1 MQRPEIG
8 ADAARPGTVAAMSVR
23 DRVVDDAQADRTTV
37 RSVSSANMSTIS
49 VGFGEKYRCLPC
61 GYGRPMVIVSR
72 PTQTGP
78 VTPLTTVG
86 NENSIKCTKNPREP
100 RRTSNPE
107 CSTKG
112 PNSDQLA
119 WIRACRKGDI
129 QACKTLLYADPDI
142 LHYVAPLHLDY
153 SAVHIAT
160 LGRHYELM
168 RLLKSRGANFN
179 AQTKSGYTPLH
190 LAAQNQNRDMVRT
203 LISEFGVDTRILDL
217 HGYRYEY
224 YADWLDYPEYD
235 DLSCRTIC
243 SGGNMAGSS
252 RQPSIGSQE
261 SLASSKNSF
270 SRHGSIRET
279 VRGLLHIPTRT
290 RISRSPSPNPIA
302 V

>member
-1 MQRPEIG
+1 
-8 ADAARPGTVAAMSVR
+8 
-23 DRVVDDAQADRTTV
+23 
-37 RSVSSANMSTIS
+37 
-49 VGFGEKYRCLPC
+49 
-61 GYGRPMVIVSR
+61 MVIVSR

-86 NENSIKCTKNPREP
+86 NVLTLHAKRMYRNITRHFQENSIKCTKNPREP

-129 QACKTLLYADPDI
+129 QACKTLLDADPDI

-224 YADWLDYPEYD
+224 YANWLDYPEYD